1 MKKIIYIILALFL
14 VNFYACQE
22 EVEVDPGQTAV
33 VEMSGQWWLRLYDTD
48 GNELDSWLETYTY
61 NTASNISDSIWIEVH
76 DYDMRF
82 KVSCDVISKTFS
94 AAGTMDILNG
104 DVVDV
109 ANGIILEDATT
120 TMGGHV
126 VDSIYFD
133 YSDASGD
140 YVFAGQRF
148 TGFAEDDPF
157 TPEQ

>member
-1 MKKIIYIILALFL
+1 MKKTLYIIVGLLMMS
-14 VNFYACQE
+14 FYACQE

-33 VEMSGQWWLRLYDTD
+33 IEVSGQWWLRMYDD
-48 GNELDSWLETYTY
+48 AGNELDSWLESYTY
-61 NTASNISDSIWIEVH
+61 NTASNTKDSIWIEVH

-82 KVSCDVISKTFS
+82 KVACDVISKTFN
-94 AAGTMDILNG
+94 ATGTLDVLNG
-104 DVVDV
+104 DVVDIS
-109 ANGIILEDATT
+109 NGIILEDATT

-126 VDSIYFD
+126 VDSIYFN

>member
-1 MKKIIYIILALFL
+1 MMS
-14 VNFYACQE
+14 FYSCQE

-33 VEMSGQWWLRLYDTD
+33 VEMAGQWWLRMYDDT
-48 GNELDSWLETYTY
+48 GAEVESWLESYTY
-61 NTASNISDSIWIEVH
+61 NTAANSSDSIWIEIH
-76 DYDMRF
+76 DLDMRF

-94 AAGTMDILNG
+94 ATGTTDILNEE
-104 DVVDV
+104 VVDI

-126 VDSIYFD
+126 VDSIYFN
-133 YSDASGD
+133 YSDVSGD